1 MGGTKCRP
9 VRWRSH
15 RTVFCLLAYGDS
27 ELAGAEA
34 EVRAKDF
41 FGSDLFSK
49 KVTIRRNVRKSLGVF
64 YPFSERFEPII
75 RVP

>member
-34 EVRAKDF
+34 EVRHQTQ
-41 FGSDLFSK
+41 L
-49 KVTIRRNVRKSLGVF
+49 
-64 YPFSERFEPII
+64 
-75 RVP
+75 